1 MKQDSNFGCG
11 FSIAVFVIITLLY
24 LIVEYTA
31 IFFIVLAIL
40 AVIGG
45 IVALIFHEQKKE
57 REAREAQLRKE
68 EAERLRIES
77 EQRRR
82 LEAQRRKEEER
93 QRNLNIISQTEPK
106 PSLLFVPATGSFLC
120 AAEAEVNRQFREFLY
135 QKNTTTTQSA
145 HVDFLTRKAAAF
157 RALNRPEDADRLHDE
172 IREASMQ
179 VSVSKS
185 AKVVYQS
192 ENNSLMY
199 RDPVL
204 QSAYS
209 AFWGVLDKNS
219 IALLDEFFQ
228 SSIVKIVKAGVNDVL
243 VFTPAY
249 VLSYIDSEK
258 VFHVVPYKKIGIS
271 TKITTELQEEGWKSG
286 DEISHTRYLYETR
299 DGFRDMRYSYENNPS
314 YTYVYRGK
322 ATITCGKLVYEKS
335 FNNKSTTEAFE
346 KSFKEYVALVC
357 GKYQKIVDQVLSDK
371 KELISAGSVTS
382 FLNQELEKAE
392 KRKAS
397 EKERKEKKEQELK
410 LLAERCALL
419 SNLKAL
425 QGEVAPCW
433 QFEAGSGLIEA
444 QQLNELYVQF
454 DMFRKK
460 NFLATR
466 CNQYITENQKRFCE
480 LNAALGLESGADL
493 GEWAIQP
500 IFKDDALLPTR
511 FVTLNNHFSKF
522 DCWQD
527 FKKCAEKFVLKNSK
541 ENAYESFFSD
551 IKYLPIQGASSSLLF
566 FPYCMVLFDEK
577 KPMVAL
583 PYRDVSVKTRY
594 RKEEIISDKIPKNG
608 ELVQERYM
616 HLNADGS
623 INKRYKENPIVK
635 TVRYTELT
643 VQGSNFNF
651 KFPANKYEKA
661 LLFASAFNSLVESF
675 SKSPMC
681 EIYNLICSSA
691 DVDAIV
697 AEIENQKKAEKERIR
712 QEKLRAEAEA
722 RRQEELRKEEERAAE
737 ERRRALVQRQKELNE
752 ERRRKLAE
760 EEERKKRVESMFR
773 DDFEKDGSSGKEP
786 CVKIKTSEI
795 EVPFEVIGKR
805 MISNSVFKVTLR
817 CLDSVPLGTVTAS
830 FVSLCGERISNLK
843 QIALQAGEDVTLG
856 FVLNPGRDFT
866 EMKGCYLRLESEGAV
881 VGDFLFEM
889 NISFSNDF

>member
-1 MKQDSNFGCG
+1 MRRKDDSSWMMLALLLAPIAIFLYPVLLLVNFVIDNVGI
-11 FSIAVFVIITLLY
+11 FLIIAAIVIAVV
-24 LIVEYTA
+24 V
-31 IFFIVLAIL
+31 
-40 AVIGG
+40 
-45 IVALIFHEQKKE
+45 IVALIVSAADKKQKE
-57 REAREAQLRKE
+57 E
-68 EAERLRIES
+68 EAER
-77 EQRRR
+77 QR
-82 LEAQRRKEEER
+82 QRAIEEEHR
-93 QRNLNIISQTEPK
+93 QNLKIIASVEQVPT
-106 PSLLFVPATGSFLC
+106 LLLVPYASSFSNG
-120 AAEAEVNRQFREFLY
+120 EEEEVNRQFREFVK
-135 QKNTTTTQSA
+135 QKNEETKAVS
-145 HVDFLTRKAAAF
+145 HLDFLLEKEAAL
-157 RALNRPEDADRLHDE
+157 RALSRSSEADALQNE
-172 IREASMQ
+172 ISVARNN
-179 VSVSKS
+179 VSKVRLV
-185 AKVVYQS
+185 KIVYQS
-192 ENNSLMY
+192 KNNTLMY
-199 RDPVL
+199 SDPEIKRG
-204 QSAYS
+204 YS
-209 AFWGVLDKNS
+209 AFVGILGSSKVP
-219 IALLDEFFQ
+219 LLDEFIA
-228 SSIVKIVKAGVNDVL
+228 SSMVTVVPVSRGDAL
-243 VFTPAY
+243 LFTPGY
-249 VLSYIDSEK
+249 VLCYSASNQ
-258 VFHVVPYKKIGIS
+258 FFQVVPYKKVRIS
-271 TKITTELQEEGWKSG
+271 TEITTDLLEGYRDMN
-286 DEISHTRYLYETR
+286 DEIESIRYLYETK
-299 DGFRDMRYSYENNPS
+299 DGSRDMRYSYANNPS
-314 YTYVYRGK
+314 YTYVYRGC
-322 ATITCGKLVYEKS
+322 ATIKCGDVTYEKKFS
-335 FNNKSTTEAFE
+335 NKSSTKEFE
-346 KSFKEYVALVC
+346 KSFKAYVTLL
-357 GKYQKIVDQVLSDK
+357 GDKYRKVVDQVLSDK

-397 EKERKEKKEQELK
+397 EKARKEKKEQELK

-577 KPMVAL
+577 KPMVVL

-594 RKEEIISDKIPKNG
+594 RKEEIVSDKIPKNG

-722 RRQEELRKEEERAAE
+722 KRLEELRKEEERAAE
-737 ERRRALVQRQKELNE
+737 ERRRTLVQRQKELNE

-786 CVKIKTSEI
+786 SVKIKTSEI

-843 QIALQAGEDVTLG
+843 QITLQAGEDVTLG
-856 FVLNPGRDFT
+856 FVLNPGREFT